1 MSYEELVKQIKEVA
15 EKSDAVVEINRK
27 YNYISI
33 DFPDCD
39 SNYFF
44 EDFGVT
50 MLEDEYKESCVAD
63 DVTLEE
69 YLKYVSID
77 W

>member
-27 YNYISI
+27 YDYIAV
-33 DFPDCD
+33 DFPNGDA
-39 SNYFF
+39 YFF
-44 EDFGVT
+44 QDDSVAA
-50 MLEDEYKESCVAD
+50 LEEEYKNSGVAD
-63 DVTLEE
+63 DVSLED
-69 YLKYVSID
+69 YLKYTSID